1 MIIYDFCI
9 FDWKMPFTLV
19 GSHCEVAK
27 RKAREPGCLSLL
39 SLVPS
44 IQQSSTLDS
53 AILGLT
59 RRISQLIPRVLMSHF
74 ESERAFHTQ
83 SQEIKQVR
91 HSSHDQA
98 GLSAEILCYL
108 CLAAY
113 HGLSFRIYQRL
124 TAESC
129 WVSIFSADF
138 QQVDLHVGP
147 TQLFLQQAQS
157 TSVNLYSVGLRVGL
171 IFLSSCHPLGC

>member
-1 MIIYDFCI
+1 MISGCSIGKCPSH
-9 FDWKMPFTLV
+9 WLV
-19 GSHCEVAK
+19 RSIAK

-59 RRISQLIPRVLMSHF
+59 RHISQLIPRVLMSHF

-91 HSSHDQA
+91 HSSHDQ
-98 GLSAEILCYL
+98 GVLSAEILCYL

-129 WVSIFSADF
+129 WVSVFSADF
-138 QQVDLHVGP
+138 QQVDLHVP
-147 TQLFLQQAQS
+147 TQLFLQQAQHQS
-157 TSVNLYSVGLRVGL
+157 TYIVSAFVSA
-171 IFLSSCHPLGC
+171 

>member
-108 CLAAY
+108 CYLCLAAY

-129 WVSIFSADF
+129 
-138 QQVDLHVGP
+138 
-147 TQLFLQQAQS
+147 
-157 TSVNLYSVGLRVGL
+157 
-171 IFLSSCHPLGC
+171 